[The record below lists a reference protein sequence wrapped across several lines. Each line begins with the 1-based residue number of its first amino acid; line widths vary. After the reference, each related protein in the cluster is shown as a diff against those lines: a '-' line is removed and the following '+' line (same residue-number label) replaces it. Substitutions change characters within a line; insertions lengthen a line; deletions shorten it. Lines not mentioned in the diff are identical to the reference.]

1 MKNQLLLGT
10 YTDRV
15 SEGIYTIDLNTETQ
29 ELENLSLLAEVGS
42 PSYLDTNEDKTIIYA
57 IVSEN
62 DDGGVVSLVQ
72 QEDGSYERKETAL
85 VEGTAPAYLS
95 LDERRQ
101 FVYTANY
108 DNGEVS
114 VYKTDEEGNLE
125 LTDTVEHSGSSVREE
140 QEASHAHYAHVTPDG
155 RYMIVCDLG
164 TDKVYTYE
172 VSDKGKLSEVA
183 TLEVEPGTG
192 PRHLT
197 FHPIFN
203 KAYLFGELSSEVLV
217 LDYDFHSGEFEVVQ
231 TLSSI
236 PSDHTSFN
244 SGAAIRISRDG
255 RFVYA
260 SNRGHNSIVT
270 YKVDEEEDGKLDR
283 IGYTSTEGN
292 FPRDFNLNQSEDY
305 LIVGH
310 QHSDNL
316 TLFERDKEDGS
327 LTLLQKDVEAP
338 QVICIAHF

>member
-1 MKNQLLLGT
+1 MINQLLLGT
-10 YTDRV
+10 YTDRI
-15 SEGIYTIDLNTETQ
+15 SEGIYTIDLNTENQ
-29 ELENLSLLAEVGS
+29 ELENLSLLAEVEN
-42 PSYLDTNEDKTIIYA
+42 PSYLDANEEKTIIYA
-57 IVSEN
+57 IEN
-62 DDGGVVSLVQ
+62 RENEGGIVSLVRQ
-72 QEDGSYERKETAL
+72 ADGSYKRKATAL
-85 VEGTAPAYLS
+85 VEGTAPAYIS

-101 FVYTANY
+101 LVYTANY
-108 DNGEVS
+108 DKGKVS

-125 LTDTVEHSGSSVREE
+125 LTDTVEHSGSSVRAE
-140 QEASHAHYAHVTPDG
+140 QEASHAHYSRVTPDG
-155 RYMIVCDLG
+155 RYLIVCDLG

-172 VSDKGKLSEVA
+172 VSDEGGLSQVT

-197 FHPIFN
+197 FHPLSN
-203 KAYLFGELSSEVLV
+203 KAYLLGELSSEVLV

-236 PSDHTSFN
+236 PADHTSFN

-270 YKVDEEEDGKLDR
+270 YQVDEEDGKLKLVS
-283 IGYTSTEGN
+283 YTSTEGN
-292 FPRDFNLNQSEDY
+292 FPRDFNLDQSEDY

-316 TLFERDKEDGS
+316 TLFERNKENGI
-327 LTLLQKDVEAP
+327 LTLLQKNVEAP
-338 QVICIAHF
+338 QVICVAHF